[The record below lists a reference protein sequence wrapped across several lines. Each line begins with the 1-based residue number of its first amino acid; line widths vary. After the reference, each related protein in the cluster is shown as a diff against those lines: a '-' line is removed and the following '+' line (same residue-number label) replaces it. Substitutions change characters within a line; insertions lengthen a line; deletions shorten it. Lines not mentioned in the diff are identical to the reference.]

1 MPGFRKKTITIGS
14 SILFILISLHL
25 IGVYIFSGGHYEG
38 VRGGSISIGIV
49 DTVPNAMNPFQYG
62 TNHNSDLLYRFL
74 FRGLIK
80 YNISTGIYQGDLTS
94 CDISNISK
102 VICTMRDDAVWS
114 DGTRVKTE
122 DIIASIEA
130 FKQNTSQEE
139 MRSFLETVKVVKNGD
154 NIEIQSTQKS
164 PHMVEILTYPIVKTE
179 VINLIK
185 SGAINEKN
193 YITSGPY
200 ILGESILDKEYGFN
214 RITLLRNEKYSQ
226 STWLDKIHFK
236 FFRDL
241 SSLERSAETLTM
253 VIPPAKNEKIDIGPR
268 FREYIYTNYEYFSVF
283 FNTKTLGRILRNSIH
298 WQIGTSFSGNIA
310 EDHKRID
317 TLFPTGGPLL
327 PTGNMKAFPD
337 ILRDLGYTKKSEI
350 LTKMEQTSTLVSG
363 ELVLPTTKYWT
374 NKSNV
379 STLFIDEIP
388 EEIIFTG
395 KVPPNTE
402 SVTING

>member
-1 MPGFRKKTITIGS
+1 
-14 SILFILISLHL
+14 
-25 IGVYIFSGGHYEG
+25 
-38 VRGGSISIGIV
+38 
-49 DTVPNAMNPFQYG
+49 MNPFQYG

-317 TLFPTGGPLL
+317 TLFPTG
-327 PTGNMKAFPD
+327 
-337 ILRDLGYTKKSEI
+337 
-350 LTKMEQTSTLVSG
+350 
-363 ELVLPTTKYWT
+363 
-374 NKSNV
+374 
-379 STLFIDEIP
+379 
-388 EEIIFTG
+388 
-395 KVPPNTE
+395 
-402 SVTING
+402 

>member
-1 MPGFRKKTITIGS
+1 
-14 SILFILISLHL
+14 
-25 IGVYIFSGGHYEG
+25 
-38 VRGGSISIGIV
+38 
-49 DTVPNAMNPFQYG
+49 
-62 TNHNSDLLYRFL
+62 
-74 FRGLIK
+74 
-80 YNISTGIYQGDLTS
+80 
-94 CDISNISK
+94 
-102 VICTMRDDAVWS
+102 MRDDAVWS

-317 TLFPTGGPLL
+317 TLFPTG
-327 PTGNMKAFPD
+327 
-337 ILRDLGYTKKSEI
+337 
-350 LTKMEQTSTLVSG
+350 
-363 ELVLPTTKYWT
+363 
-374 NKSNV
+374 
-379 STLFIDEIP
+379 
-388 EEIIFTG
+388 
-395 KVPPNTE
+395 
-402 SVTING
+402 